1 MVIADYASVCVQFYC
16 ILVFTVFHYIYEESY
31 TLEDGHVGQNM

>member
-1 MVIADYASVCVQFYC
+1 LSVSFRNMKEK
-16 ILVFTVFHYIYEESY
+16 ISY